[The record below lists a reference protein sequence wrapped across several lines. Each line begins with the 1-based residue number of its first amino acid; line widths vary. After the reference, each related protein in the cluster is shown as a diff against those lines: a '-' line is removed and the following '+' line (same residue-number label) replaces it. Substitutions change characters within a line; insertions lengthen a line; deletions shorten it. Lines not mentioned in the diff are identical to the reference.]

1 MPPAAAGESILEAID
16 AGMELVVCITEGIP
30 VQDMVK
36 VKEHLRGKA
45 TRLIG
50 PNCPGLITPGECK
63 LGIMPGYICKRGR
76 VGVVSRS
83 GTLTYEAVNQLTMRG
98 IGQSTAVGIGGDP
111 VRGTGFVEVLEAFYN
126 DPETLAVVLIGEIG
140 GSGEEEAAEWLK
152 AHPEKP
158 MAAFIGGRTAPAG
171 KRMGHAGAIISGG
184 KGTAAGKV
192 SRPARSRRGGGRY
205 PGQDRR
211 GARRGRAK
219 GRHLRRGQRITKRR
233 REYALPAAAR
243 RPMPAKAWGVCPYPS
258 WNVSRSPARIRFRPK
273 GALLHRQRNTDMLK
287 SFQRRPVAGWRWF
300 YATAGQNGKGIY
312 TAAV

>member
-1 MPPAAAGESILEAID
+1 MSIYVNKDTRVLVQGMTGSQGRFHAEQMLAYGTKIVGGVTPGKGGAECLGLPVFDTVKEGREATGANASILYVPPAAAGESILEAID

-50 PNCPGLITPGECK
+50 PNCPGLITPDECK

-83 GTLTYEAVNQLTMRG
+83 GTLTYEAVNQLTTRG

-126 DPETLAVVLIGEIG
+126 DPETLAMVLIGEIG

-152 AHPEKP
+152 AHPGKP

-184 KGTAAGKV
+184 KGTAAGKIAAL
-192 SRPARSRRGGGRY
+192 RAA
-205 PGQDRR
+205 
-211 GARRGRAK
+211 GAVVADTPDKIGA
-219 GRHLRRGQRITKRR
+219 
-233 REYALPAAAR
+233 ALVEA
-243 RPMPAKAWGVCPYPS
+243 V
-258 WNVSRSPARIRFRPK
+258 
-273 GALLHRQRNTDMLK
+273 
-287 SFQRRPVAGWRWF
+287 
-300 YATAGQNGKGIY
+300 QNAGIY
-312 TAAV
+312 EAVKTK

>member
-1 MPPAAAGESILEAID
+1 MSIYVNRDTRVLVQGMTGSQGRFHAEQMLAYGTKIVGGVTPGKGGAECLGLPVFDTVREGREATGANASILYVPPAAAGESILEAID

-36 VKEHLRGKA
+36 VKEHLRGKP

-83 GTLTYEAVNQLTMRG
+83 GTLTYEAVDQLTMRG

-126 DPETLAVVLIGEIG
+126 DPETLAMVLIGEIG

-184 KGTAAGKV
+184 KGTAAGKIAAL
-192 SRPARSRRGGGRY
+192 RAA
-205 PGQDRR
+205 
-211 GARRGRAK
+211 GAVVADTPDKIGAALVEAAQRA
-219 GRHLRRGQRITKRR
+219 
-233 REYALPAAAR
+233 
-243 RPMPAKAWGVCPYPS
+243 
-258 WNVSRSPARIRFRPK
+258 
-273 GALLHRQRNTDMLK
+273 
-287 SFQRRPVAGWRWF
+287 
-300 YATAGQNGKGIY
+300 GIY
-312 TAAV
+312 EAVKTK